1 MATKIVNKII
11 CSSEA
16 LQVIEDALELYYKL
30 GTGKLTALNSFDP
43 LLNVIPESVQDN
55 FKDSMKAN
63 EIFWHGKDVNLGIN
77 SSEIHQST
85 KDAAIMYRKINLYS
99 TAESLPF
106 HEVNKKSNRL
116 VAFLEIFDNVPDMT
130 ITFEHVEI
138 PEETSEEISEET
150 TEESLVET
158 SEEVSEVLEEVL
170 EEITINT
177 NESDIQPII

>member
-1 MATKIVNKII
+1 MATKIINKIT

-30 GTGKLTALNSFDP
+30 GIGKLTTLNSFDP
-43 LLNVIPESVQDN
+43 LLNVIPEYLQDN
-55 FKDSMKAN
+55 FKESMKAN
-63 EIFWHGKDVNLGIN
+63 ETFWHGEDVNLGIN

-116 VAFLEIFDNVPDMT
+116 VEFLEIFDNLPDMT

-138 PEETSEEISEET
+138 PEEISEET
-150 TEESLVET
+150 SEENLVET
-158 SEEVSEVLEEVL
+158 PEEVSEVLEQVL
-170 EEITINT
+170 EEITIET